1 MVRGAMTRRK
11 RPRRN
16 STECEPS
23 GIKARDWFVARSLR
37 ATCLNVLPFIQ
48 DQEAEDLSLKLED
61 LKKNEK
67 GRARRI
73 KTLETEIAK
82 MKDEL
87 ENPPKIESMD
97 AVNDDQVSIHF
108 SYLGP
113 F

>member
-1 MVRGAMTRRK
+1 M
-11 RPRRN
+11 
-16 STECEPS
+16 
-23 GIKARDWFVARSLR
+23 
-37 ATCLNVLPFIQ
+37 Q

-82 MKDEL
+82 MESEL
-87 ENPPKIESMD
+87 ENPPSIESME
-97 AVNDDQVSIHF
+97 AVNDDQVSISF
-108 SYLGP
+108 LIPGL